1 MSEWADAVE
10 QVTQHILARVAADV
24 AHDAAVLET
33 ACEMSLVDPAQRGV
47 KVDRATGSVYLSEDV
62 PYGSIYEY
70 LESWGRPAPGP
81 RLFLKGD
88 E

>member
-10 QVTQHILARVAADV
+10 QVTQRIRARVAANV

-33 ACEMSLVDPAQRGV
+33 ACGMSLVDPGRRGV
-47 KVDRATGSVYLSEDV
+47 KVDRATGEVYLSVDV

-70 LESWGRPAPGP
+70 LESWGRTTPGP
-81 RLFLKGD
+81 RLFLKED
-88 E
+88 